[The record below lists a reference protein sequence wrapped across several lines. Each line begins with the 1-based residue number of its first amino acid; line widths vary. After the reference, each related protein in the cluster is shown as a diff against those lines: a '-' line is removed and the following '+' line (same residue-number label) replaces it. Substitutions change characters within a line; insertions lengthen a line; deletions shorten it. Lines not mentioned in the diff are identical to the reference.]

1 MQAAL
6 DPMLAVSKG
15 RLIEMSSPNGKRGH
29 FYENWKDGIG
39 VERIKIIGRQ
49 CPRIGTEFLDKM
61 RQKLGPLLFAQE
73 FEGEFIDA
81 ESSAFSSEM
90 IELALVD
97 DFERFIQ

>member
-1 MQAAL
+1 LGAL

-29 FYENWKDGIG
+29 FFENWQHAVD
-39 VERIKIIGRQ
+39 VERIKIIGRE
-49 CPRIGTEFLDKM
+49 CPRIGSEFLAKM
-61 RQKLGPLLFAQE
+61 RQKLGPMMFAQE

-81 ESSAFSSEM
+81 ESSAFSSE

-97 DFERFIQ
+97 GLL